1 MHEYWRNIKLHHMIT
16 KLLPIGEVVALGLIP
31 CSKDYCPFPQPVHCT
46 VGLVQLV
53 GLNRPWVQFLA
64 RPTLKV
70 LKYNQ
75 GESAVFA
82 VL

>member
-1 MHEYWRNIKLHHMIT
+1 MHHMIT

-31 CSKDYCPFPQPVHCT
+31 SSKDCCPFPQPVHCT
-46 VGLVQLV
+46 VSLVQLV
-53 GLNRPWVQFLA
+53 GLNRPWVQFMA

-70 LKYNQ
+70 LKCNQ

>member
-1 MHEYWRNIKLHHMIT
+1 MHHMIT
-16 KLLPIGEVVALGLIP
+16 KLLPIGEVVALGLITS
-31 CSKDYCPFPQPVHCT
+31 SKDYCPFPQPVHST

-70 LKYNQ
+70 LKCNQ